1 MAVEGLYDSC
11 EMDAV
16 DVSQSCPSLGE
27 MGEKGEDR
35 QILWVWALCSQG
47 SDVKVTSALR

>member
-1 MAVEGLYDSC
+1 VTVEGLYDSC

-27 MGEKGEDR
+27 MEEKGDR
-35 QILWVWALCSQG
+35 SYGAGLSAARAL
-47 SDVKVTSALR
+47 T

>member
-1 MAVEGLYDSC
+1 MENRRVVTVEGLYDSC

-35 QILWVWALCSQG
+35 QTSYVAGLSAARALM
-47 SDVKVTSALR
+47 